1 MSEIFKIMRGLINV
15 IYPSLLTLDK
25 KCTDFWRMY
34 SAWSPIYVFA
44 FVLAK
49 KECYHSAQSVV
60 KVLLHIATLKKREL
74 IIVYYSLELELM
86 NGCACPPCQMCS
98 QLAIAAGILKVQ
110 ESMFF
115 HLWLRQ
121 VHRTV

>member
-1 MSEIFKIMRGLINV
+1 MSQIFKIMRGLINV

-44 FVLAK
+44 FVFAK

-60 KVLLHIATLKKREL
+60 KVLLHIATLKKKGTYHSVL
-74 IIVYYSLELELM
+74 
-86 NGCACPPCQMCS
+86 
-98 QLAIAAGILKVQ
+98 
-110 ESMFF
+110 FF
-115 HLWLRQ
+115 RIGVDEWLRVPSVPDVFSVGDCCGYLESTGKHVLPSLAQ
-121 VHRTV
+121 ASS